1 MTTLDTALESHSDN
15 ISTYD
20 VVTDYYGRQLQ
31 ATTDLK
37 TCACCDTSA
46 MPSWLKGLLGH
57 IHPYVLSRYYGC
69 GLVCPPLLEGC
80 ACRTWVA
87 ALAATCMR
95 RRNW

>member
-1 MTTLDTALESHSDN
+1 MTTLDIALESSSYN

-20 VVTDYYGRQLQ
+20 VVTDYHGRQLQ

-46 MPSWLKGLLGH
+46 MPSWLKGLLGLLGH
-57 IHPYVLSRYYGC
+57 IHPDVLSRYYGC

-80 ACRTWVA
+80 ACWT
-87 ALAATCMR
+87 
-95 RRNW
+95 